1 MKTWGGTYLALMI
14 CGTAGGIGYTN
25 LVVLGEEAYINPLMS
40 VFLLVAACS
49 LGVVVWVSVWKN
61 RRGKR

>member
-1 MKTWGGTYLALMI
+1 MALII

-25 LVVLGEEAYINPLMS
+25 LVVLGEEAYINPLLS

-49 LGVVVWVSVWKN
+49 LGVVVWVSAWTN
-61 RRGKR
+61 RKGDR